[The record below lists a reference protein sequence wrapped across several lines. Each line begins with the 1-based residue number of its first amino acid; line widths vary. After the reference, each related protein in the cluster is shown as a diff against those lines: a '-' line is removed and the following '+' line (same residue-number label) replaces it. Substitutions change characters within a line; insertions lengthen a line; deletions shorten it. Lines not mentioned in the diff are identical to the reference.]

1 MKRTE
6 SRKETNGL
14 VGVVPRV
21 PDAHSVAGFLASPC
35 IGGEFAWPELA
46 DRET

>member
-14 VGVVPRV
+14 AGVVPRV
-21 PDAHSVAGFLASPC
+21 PDAHSVAGFPANPR
-35 IGGEFAWPELA
+35 IGGEVAWPELA

>member
-21 PDAHSVAGFLASPC
+21 PDAPSVAGFPANPR
-35 IGGEFAWPELA
+35 IGGEFACPEHT